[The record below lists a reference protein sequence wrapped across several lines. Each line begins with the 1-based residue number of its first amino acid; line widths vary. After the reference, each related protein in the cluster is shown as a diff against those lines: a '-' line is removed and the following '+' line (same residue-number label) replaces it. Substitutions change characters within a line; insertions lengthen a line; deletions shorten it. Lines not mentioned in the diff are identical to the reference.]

1 MNDFFKYFDGS
12 DASVPVWLMI
22 LVAFLLGL
30 IFKSLGCAR
39 KGEEADEGALA
50 GAGAVAGGA
59 GLVAEKAVTSA
70 AGARG
75 ASATTAVKDDLQ
87 VIEGIGPKVE
97 GVLND
102 ADIET
107 YRRLGD
113 SSTGELRGI
122 LDKAGPAYKVIDPD
136 SWPEQARLAA
146 DGKWDELKEFQ
157 EYLVGG
163 VDPAKMPGASE
174 TDSTIQPLMGSV
186 KELKT
191 DATVSKSR
199 KTGRGKAA
207 KKPEDLKVVEGI
219 GPKIEELF
227 HNAGIA
233 NWHDLANTDVE
244 KLRQILRDAGSR
256 FQMHD
261 PQTWPE
267 QARLAD
273 EGKWDELKEYQ
284 DFLQG
289 GRA

>member
-1 MNDFFKYFDGS
+1 M
-12 DASVPVWLMI
+12 
-22 LVAFLLGL
+22 
-30 IFKSLGCAR
+30 
-39 KGEEADEGALA
+39 
-50 GAGAVAGGA
+50 
-59 GLVAEKAVTSA
+59 
-70 AGARG
+70 
-75 ASATTAVKDDLQ
+75 
-87 VIEGIGPKVE
+87 
-97 GVLND
+97 LND
-102 ADIET
+102 AEIET
-107 YRRLGD
+107 YRRLGK
-113 SSTGELRGI
+113 SNTGELRGI
-122 LDKAGPAYKVIDPD
+122 LDKAGPAYKVIVPD

-174 TDSTIQPLMGSV
+174 SDSTIQPLMGSV

-191 DATVSKSR
+191 GTTVSKSG
-199 KTGRGKAA
+199 KKGRGKAA
-207 KKPEDLKVVEGI
+207 KKPEDLKIVEGI

-233 NWHDLANTDVE
+233 NWHDLANSDVE

-256 FQMHD
+256 FQMHN